1 MLNTPSVRRGR
12 FPLFYQT
19 LKGFIMFKKILGFLG
34 TALIGV
40 MGLVTSSYA
49 VIDTAAVTAKLAEGE
64 AAVAAIGAAIL
75 VVWAIKKV
83 YSMIGGR

>member
-1 MLNTPSVRRGR
+1 MFKTLRNMVLG
-12 FPLFYQT
+12 LF
-19 LKGFIMFKKILGFLG
+19 LGFMGFIS
-34 TALIGV
+34 TA
-40 MGLVTSSYA
+40 SA
-49 VIDTAAVTAKLAEGE
+49 AIDTATVTAKLAEGE